1 MNKDLAYY
9 LSLPYTIEVV
19 READDVWFAQVKE
32 LRGCATQTD
41 TWESVYPMIR
51 EAMELWIETALDH
64 NQIIPEPARITDKV
78 A

>member
-32 LRGCATQTD
+32 LRGCATQTE
-41 TWESVYPMIR
+41 TWENVYPMIR
-51 EAMELWIETALDH
+51 EAMALWIETALDYK
-64 NQIIPEPARITDKV
+64 QPIPEPSRIVDKV